1 MRKVT
6 CTVQKQQ
13 SVFERLLVMDCQ
25 RHSLEH
31 CLIGL
36 SGCQQQKRTLDTV
49 TNQKLIFGVFF
60 FTSLLFSA
68 EQVLSRS
75 TFSARGGGGGC
86 DRTLRTPPPPP
97 PPAYAP
103 VSKPNRHRSER
114 WSRIDCLKCFFLAI
128 FFQAWKYSFPA
139 FFKVELSVYHKLLS
153 FF

>member
-25 RHSLEH
+25 KHSLEH

-86 DRTLRTPPPPP
+86 DRTLRTPPPPQP
-97 PPAYAP
+97 TRLLVNPIDTG
-103 VSKPNRHRSER
+103 PNADQESTV
-114 WSRIDCLKCFFLAI
+114 LN
-128 FFQAWKYSFPA
+128 A
-139 FFKVELSVYHKLLS
+139 FS
-153 FF
+153 